1 MVLHTNAKII
11 QAKYMKVGWTEW
23 KVLRREV
30 MVVGAMMVVVVG
42 ATVVVVV
49 FVVVLVVDVVLEVV
63 TPPCLTGQP
72 YMLFS
77 LGYRA

>member
-1 MVLHTNAKII
+1 
-11 QAKYMKVGWTEW
+11 
-23 KVLRREV
+23 
-30 MVVGAMMVVVVG
+30 MVVGAMVVVLVG

-49 FVVVLVVDVVLEVV
+49 FVVLVVDVVLNVV

-72 YMLFS
+72 FMLFS

>member
-1 MVLHTNAKII
+1 
-11 QAKYMKVGWTEW
+11 
-23 KVLRREV
+23 
-30 MVVGAMMVVVVG
+30 MVVGAMVVVVFG

-49 FVVVLVVDVVLEVV
+49 FVVVLVVVDVVLEVV